1 MWRCRPIH
9 VSSISQALMMSAAS
23 LWMTL
28 GTSHA
33 DGTLVTYVRTTED
46 AVISQMLIKETT
58 INDYRLN
65 LFENGANPFNFVA
78 VEFNV
83 NTSGKYYFGQ
93 QEAPMDTVMLLYK
106 GGFDPRSVK
115 TNLVAVND
123 DWYRFDNLKMGST
136 YNTRTPAASC
146 TTEAY
151 NCLKLDTDTTLVL
164 KKCGDFT
171 KYCPGM
177 FTELEANTKYY
188 MVVTHYESKMRL
200 QFQLPQTFWCYGG
213 SCTLKTVQ
221 VAPPTPDPPTPTPP
235 APTPPA
241 PIPDPTPP
249 APKPDPTPTP
259 PAPTTPNPITPT
271 DTEKNVDD
279 TNPPKTKTDPV
290 TTFLS
295 LITQERGL
303 AQMMTLSASRLV
315 NAVEHDCAQFDAQG
329 MCVSFRMR
337 ATMGTSSHEGAGI
350 FILSKQVGPHLRV
363 GTFVDYVVTSRDPV
377 GFQVKDQRPT
387 FGAFV
392 GYRQQPEGGGFHGKF
407 AVAYHSGQL
416 ISQREIILNS
426 EAGTG
431 TATLQGYVLRGEVA
445 YTSQIAKVL
454 ITPYVAL
461 RHLQVIRDRYS
472 ETLVTGAVEAPLSFN
487 QSRLKLATTILG
499 LRVEGR
505 ITTMIGY
512 QVSVAGEYDAL
523 RRISAMSGTSTIEK
537 LETFGIQRSF
547 NKDPI
552 RLSATAGLFWEFSKT
567 NRLFAQSS
575 ASGNPRQPGAITT
588 LLGYQV
594 SF

>member
-1 MWRCRPIH
+1 
-9 VSSISQALMMSAAS
+9 
-23 LWMTL
+23 
-28 GTSHA
+28 
-33 DGTLVTYVRTTED
+33 
-46 AVISQMLIKETT
+46 
-58 INDYRLN
+58 
-65 LFENGANPFNFVA
+65 
-78 VEFNV
+78 
-83 NTSGKYYFGQ
+83 
-93 QEAPMDTVMLLYK
+93 
-106 GGFDPRSVK
+106 
-115 TNLVAVND
+115 
-123 DWYRFDNLKMGST
+123 
-136 YNTRTPAASC
+136 
-146 TTEAY
+146 
-151 NCLKLDTDTTLVL
+151 
-164 KKCGDFT
+164 
-171 KYCPGM
+171 
-177 FTELEANTKYY
+177 
-188 MVVTHYESKMRL
+188 
-200 QFQLPQTFWCYGG
+200 
-213 SCTLKTVQ
+213 
-221 VAPPTPDPPTPTPP
+221 
-235 APTPPA
+235 
-241 PIPDPTPP
+241 
-249 APKPDPTPTP
+249 
-259 PAPTTPNPITPT
+259 
-271 DTEKNVDD
+271 
-279 TNPPKTKTDPV
+279 
-290 TTFLS
+290 
-295 LITQERGL
+295 
-303 AQMMTLSASRLV
+303 MMTLSASRLV

-337 ATMGTSSHEGAGI
+337 ATLGTSSHEGAGI

-431 TATLQGYVLRGEVA
+431 MATLQGYVLRGEVA
-445 YTSQIAKVL
+445 YTSQITKVL

-487 QSRLKLATTILG
+487 QSRLNLATAILG

-512 QVSVAGEYDAL
+512 QVSLAGEYDAL